1 MFYAGQLS
9 IRKALA
15 VPYEV
20 ISLTC
25 ILNHRLHASRLLYPN
40 ANCQKNELA
49 SHTAH
54 CSYGLPTRRNVE
66 ASALQRLI
74 FFTKCILS
82 VADLLIIQ
90 LA

>member
-1 MFYAGQLS
+1 MYS
-9 IRKALA
+9 EPPITR
-15 VPYEV
+15 
-20 ISLTC
+20 ITTSL
-25 ILNHRLHASRLLYPN
+25 PN